1 MVHAGSESR
10 QTPSGLAVPLVPPD
24 RPASQDSQKWLAF
37 TPPASLSRA
46 HSCRRVSQGLPG
58 GAGKLL
64 GQPDDSALRL
74 PPLTPPGAEVSSSSS
89 LPQPSAMPP
98 ASGSA
103 SPNLSRSANPPA
115 SGLGNH
121 PADLLPPNTAAAE
134 LDTLTANSHLQQA
147 LVQQGTAV
155 STTQPLL
162 HAAGSAANCSQLAS
176 SGRKASA
183 GDEQV
188 QAKPVVVDAR
198 EQPQAA
204 GRPHG
209 PSSSMQ
215 PQSWHAG
222 LAGGDTGQL
231 GPPITR
237 MRPASLPVTSSSAGK
252 KSTGKQQAAADSAP
266 SFAEAIL
273 FDAVLCGWEQQTD
286 DGDLYPLTVALEKE
300 GAEGVHLHTLQLP
313 AHVQLADRPAGPH
326 LPPGPPSRTKAGKP
340 CLLRTWRQE

>member
-1 MVHAGSESR
+1 
-10 QTPSGLAVPLVPPD
+10 
-24 RPASQDSQKWLAF
+24 
-37 TPPASLSRA
+37 
-46 HSCRRVSQGLPG
+46 
-58 GAGKLL
+58 
-64 GQPDDSALRL
+64 
-74 PPLTPPGAEVSSSSS
+74 
-89 LPQPSAMPP
+89 MPP

-286 DGDLYPLTVALEKE
+286 DGVSVLAVTSLPCHHLGYQQWIRRILCLLELVIKFCRE
-300 GAEGVHLHTLQLP
+300 
-313 AHVQLADRPAGPH
+313 
-326 LPPGPPSRTKAGKP
+326 LPPSLAWQHILVEVLT
-340 CLLRTWRQE
+340 Q